1 MECHIRIGKKNIKKE
16 QSKDRIEKL
25 NSKFHKH

>member
-1 MECHIRIGKKNIKKE
+1 MPYKDWKEKYQEE
-16 QSKDRIEKL
+16 QSSERIEKL